1 MEGDKSMNNQFLNKN
16 PNVST
21 EVKKALQNPRTSTI
35 KRLFA
40 VPQNKCA
47 FPHCSETLVAD
58 DGKVTGEIC
67 NIKAGSKKGTRYDDE
82 QSAEERHG
90 FNNLILLCPKHH
102 DVIDDDEKSY
112 TVERLETLGK

>member
-1 MEGDKSMNNQFLNKN
+1 MNNQFLNKN

-67 NIKAGSKKGTRYDDE
+67 NIKAGSKKE
-82 QSAEERHG
+82 QDMMM
-90 FNNLILLCPKHH
+90 NKVPKNVMDLI
-102 DVIDDDEKSY
+102 I
-112 TVERLETLGK
+112 